1 MPGERNTLSK
11 LPETTRVSRIL
22 EIIWNISRSPR
33 TWTRRRLAEQF
44 EVSERMITNDLEVI
58 KHGLKFD
65 LENDRG
71 RGYYFAR
78 VPQLPS
84 VSYSL
89 SEALA
94 LVLAAQSAR
103 RIGGIPHADL
113 SSAIARL
120 SSVFPPEMRSLI
132 ERLDSG
138 ESGSAY
144 EHREEMLAIC
154 TQAVSGNRRLR
165 ITYAAASRDDEET
178 TRVVDPYAVV
188 PYVRSWHLIAYC
200 HLRKD
205 VRTFKL
211 DRLRHAE
218 ETGQRFTPD
227 PEFDVE
233 EYLSSGWGLMRGMTE
248 PAQDVEL
255 IFSPTSGRWVAEELW
270 HSSQETAWLEDGRL
284 CFRVHIQITPEFQR
298 WVFRYGSEVT
308 VVRPASLR
316 QWVHDEAAAILAK

>member
-1 MPGERNTLSK
+1 
-11 LPETTRVSRIL
+11 
-22 EIIWNISRSPR
+22 
-33 TWTRRRLAEQF
+33 
-44 EVSERMITNDLEVI
+44 MITNDLEVI
-58 KHGLKFD
+58 RHGLKFE

-71 RGYYFAR
+71 RGYYFAS

-103 RIGGIPHADL
+103 RIGGVPHADL

-138 ESGSAY
+138 ESGGVY
-144 EHREEMLAIC
+144 QHREEMLSLC
-154 TQAVSGNRRLR
+154 TQAVSSNRSIQ
-165 ITYAAASRDDEET
+165 ITYAAASRDDAET

-188 PYVRSWHLIAYC
+188 PYVRSWHLIGFC
-200 HLRKD
+200 HLRQA

-211 DRLRHAE
+211 DRIRQASD
-218 ETGQRFTPD
+218 TGRRFDPD

-233 EYLSSGWGLMRGMTE
+233 EYLAAGWGLMRGMQDPPE
-248 PAQDVEL
+248 DVEL
-255 IFSPTSGRWVAEELW
+255 IFSSTSGRWVVEEIW
-270 HSSQETAWLEDGRL
+270 HPSQQTAWLNDGRL

-298 WVFRYGSEVT
+298 WVFRYGSEVA
-308 VVRPASLR
+308 VSRPASLR
-316 QWVHDEAAAILAK
+316 QWIHDEAAAILGNR

>member
-1 MPGERNTLSK
+1 MDAVSK

-22 EIIWNISRSPR
+22 EIIWNITRSPR
-33 TWTRRRLAEQF
+33 TWTRKRLADQF
-44 EVSERMITNDLEVI
+44 EVSERMITNDLDVI

-138 ESGSAY
+138 ESGSVY

-154 TQAVSGNRRLR
+154 SQAVSGNRTLR
-165 ITYAAASRDDEET
+165 ITYAAASRDDAET
-178 TRVVDPYAVV
+178 TREVDPYAVV
-188 PYVRSWHLIAYC
+188 PYVRSWHLIGYC
-200 HLRKD
+200 HLRQA

-211 DRLRHAE
+211 DRIREASD
-218 ETGQRFTPD
+218 TGRSFTPD
-227 PEFDVE
+227 PDFDVE
-233 EYLSSGWGLMRGMTE
+233 EYLAAGWGLMRGMPE
-248 PAQDVEL
+248 PAEDVEL
-255 IFSPTSGRWVAEELW
+255 VFSPTSGRWVIEEIW
-270 HSSQETAWLEDGRL
+270 HPSQQTAWLDDGRL

-308 VVRPASLR
+308 VSRPASLR
-316 QWVHDEAAAILAK
+316 KWVEDEAAAILSRR